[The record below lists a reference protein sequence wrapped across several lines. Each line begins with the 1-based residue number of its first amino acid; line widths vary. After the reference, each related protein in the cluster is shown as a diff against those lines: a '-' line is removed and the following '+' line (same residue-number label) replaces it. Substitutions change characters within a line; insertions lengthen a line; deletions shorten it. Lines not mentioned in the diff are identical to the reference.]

1 MLRRR
6 KTLIGGNT
14 MLQTNTLI
22 KLAVQIALL
31 SAATAAAQASI
42 FVPAGTQTTETGSVQ
57 LSISNYNNPNP
68 MINPNPLY
76 CALSA
81 IQTSCDISLASN
93 QPPPSNPYLDQGI
106 GQGSGKLT
114 STVDSLGGHLYMA
127 VSSAGTGG
135 AQATGMVAFGDDL
148 MNNSNSDLQFQYSFH
163 VDASIFSR
171 SSTSGYFQISYY
183 NPVGGVEP
191 LPLSFGYGG
200 AGTYTTVNQN
210 FTSAKLT
217 VPAHTTGSWSIAMS
231 GAIGTYS
238 SQNAIYLAGY
248 PQGNI
253 DAGNTLS
260 LTSLSV
266 FDAQGNPL
274 APSALTSQ
282 GGFDYTQTNS
292 VPEPASLLLI
302 STALF
307 GTFIAARKKLLIR

>member
-1 MLRRR
+1 
-6 KTLIGGNT
+6 
-14 MLQTNTLI
+14 MLQSLTLVR
-22 KLAVQIALL
+22 LTANLALL
-31 SAATAAAQASI
+31 SATTATAQASI
-42 FVPAGTQTTETGSVQ
+42 FVPAGACITETGSVQ
-57 LSISNYNNPNP
+57 RSISNYINPYP
-68 MINPNPLY
+68 KINPNPLY

-81 IQTSCDISLASN
+81 IQNSCDLFLASN

-127 VSSAGTGG
+127 VSGAGTGG

-171 SSTSGYFQISYY
+171 SSTAGYFQISYY

-217 VPAHTTGSWSIAMS
+217 VRAHTT
-231 GAIGTYS
+231 
-238 SQNAIYLAGY
+238 Q
-248 PQGNI
+248 P
-253 DAGNTLS
+253 
-260 LTSLSV
+260 
-266 FDAQGNPL
+266 P
-274 APSALTSQ
+274 
-282 GGFDYTQTNS
+282 
-292 VPEPASLLLI
+292 
-302 STALF
+302 
-307 GTFIAARKKLLIR
+307 K